1 MKTIKELEADLK
13 VAIAI
18 NNVEWIIQLEAK
30 LQHIKDVLG
39 LIDVQIE
46 YLKSNMQ
53 NAYESDYQD
62 YTNYIEITNAKIK
75 LLEELKARITG

>member
-30 LQHIKDVLG
+30 LQHTKDVLG
-39 LIDVQIE
+39 LIDEMNENEHLSQGKFVKE
-46 YLKSNMQ
+46 LKS
-53 NAYESDYQD
+53 
-62 YTNYIEITNAKIK
+62 
-75 LLEELKARITG
+75 RITG